1 MRAVIVASGEF
12 DASDAAWLAGADLV
26 VAADGG
32 ANTLER
38 LGRRPDLLI
47 GDMDS
52 IEPAL
57 VGRLESTDARIVRH
71 PTDKDA
77 SDTELAVDA
86 AIEAGATEIVLLG
99 AMRGDRLDHALANLL
114 LLAGARP
121 AGREVRAVHGATR
134 VRAVRGGA
142 SIALEGEIGDQ
153 VSLLPIGEATGVT
166 TTALRWP
173 LVGATLPMGTSRGI
187 SNVIDGPAAAV
198 RLDGGMLLVVETALK
213 GEYR

>member
-57 VGRLESTDARIVRH
+57 VGRLESTDTRIVRH

-86 AIEAGATEIVLLG
+86 AIEAGAPEIGLLG
-99 AMRGDRLDHALANLL
+99 AM
-114 LLAGARP
+114 
-121 AGREVRAVHGATR
+121 R